1 MSGIGVEAWLNLEGT
16 PFAVLPRFVTSLAI
30 GLLLGVERERK
41 QHPLAGIRTFPLAA
55 MLGTMLTML
64 GQMTATPALV
74 AVGLAGVIAL
84 GFLPEGHQEA
94 EVQEP
99 RTTTLVSLMLAYG
112 LGALVWYNQSEL
124 AIATAILATAL
135 LYLKPELTGIARK
148 LERRDLLSLLQFATL
163 TFIILPI
170 LPNRAMGPYLA
181 LNPHKIWLM
190 VVLIVGVSLTG
201 YLAVRLLGGRVS
213 GPWLG
218 LLGGM
223 VSSTATS
230 LVYARE
236 ARSNPGSLSFA
247 TSVILLAN
255 IVLFLRLIVLAA
267 ILVPAALGAMAM
279 VMLPALGLGL
289 ITVFLRFRHDQ
300 NQDGHPELTLSNPT
314 ELKLALG
321 FALMFAVVVLCSAW
335 LHDLYGSRGIYA
347 VALISGVNDVDPITL
362 TVLNLF
368 GEHRLDI
375 HQVIISVVLAVFAN
389 NLFKFGL
396 IASLG
401 GRTLAWRCLPTFIL
415 SGAGMLGG
423 LLLLGTGVA

>member
-201 YLAVRLLGGRVS
+201 YLAVRLLGGRAS

-267 ILVPAALGAMAM
+267 ILVPEALGAMAM

>member
-1 MSGIGVEAWLNLEGT
+1 MSGIGVEAWLNLDGT

-41 QHPLAGIRTFPLAA
+41 QRPLAGIRTFPLAA
-55 MLGTMLTML
+55 MLGTLAAML
-64 GQMTATPALV
+64 GQMTASPALIP
-74 AVGLAGVIAL
+74 VGLAGIIAL
-84 GFLPEGHQEA
+84 GFLPEGHRQEDDI
-94 EVQEP
+94 QEP

-112 LGALVWYNQSEL
+112 LGALVWYHQSEL

-135 LYLKPELTGIARK
+135 LYLKPELTGMAHK
-148 LERRDLLSLLQFATL
+148 LERRDILSLLQFATL

-170 LPNRAMGPYLA
+170 LPDRAMGPYQA
-181 LNPHKIWLM
+181 FNPHKIWLM

-201 YLAVRLLGGRVS
+201 YLAVRLLGERAS

-236 ARSNPGSLSFA
+236 ARNNPGSLSFS
-247 TSVILLAN
+247 TSVILMAN

-267 ILVPAALGAMAM
+267 ILVPSALSHMALVM
-279 VMLPALGLGL
+279 VPALVLGL
-289 ITVFLRFRHDQ
+289 VTTAIRFRHDL
-300 NQDGHPELTLSNPT
+300 NQGPHPELSLSNPT

-335 LHDLYGSRGIYA
+335 LHDLYGSKGIYA
-347 VALISGVNDVDPITL
+347 VALISGINDVDPITL

-368 GEHRLDI
+368 GENRLGI
-375 HQVIISVVLAVFAN
+375 NQVINSVVLAVLAN
-389 NLFKFGL
+389 NLFKYGL

-401 GRTLAWRCLPTFIL
+401 GRTLAWRCLPTFL
-415 SGAGMLGG
+415 ASGAGLLGG
-423 LLLLGTGVA
+423 LLISTGGS

>member
-1 MSGIGVEAWLNLEGT
+1 MSGIGLEAWLNLEGT

-55 MLGTMLTML
+55 MLGTLVTML
-64 GQMTATPALV
+64 AQMTASPALI

-94 EVQEP
+94 DVQEP

-112 LGALVWYNQSEL
+112 LGALVWYSQSEL
-124 AIATAILATAL
+124 AIATAILATVL

-190 VVLIVGVSLTG
+190 VVLIVGVSLSG
-201 YLAVRLLGGRVS
+201 YLAVRLFGERAS
-213 GPWLG
+213 GPLLG
-218 LLGGM
+218 LLGGL

-236 ARSNPGSLSFA
+236 ARKTPGSLGFA

-255 IVLFLRLIVLAA
+255 IVLFMRLTMLAA
-267 ILVPAALGAMAM
+267 ILMPTALGRMAQ
-279 VMLPALGLGL
+279 VMLPALVLGL
-289 ITVFLRFRHDQ
+289 ITTVIRYRHDQ
-300 NQDGHPELTLSNPT
+300 NTESRPELSLPNPT
-314 ELKLALG
+314 ELKLAFG
-321 FALMFAVVVLCSAW
+321 FALMFGVVMLCSAW
-335 LHDLYGSRGIYA
+335 LHDLFGDKGVYV
-347 VALISGVNDVDPITL
+347 VALISGINDVDPITL

-368 GEHRLDI
+368 GENRLGID
-375 HQVIISVVLAVFAN
+375 QVINAVVLAVLAN
-389 NLFKFGL
+389 NAFKYGL
-396 IASLG
+396 IASFG
-401 GRTLAWRCLPTFIL
+401 GRTLAWRCLPTFAATAI
-415 SGAGMLGG
+415 GMLGG
-423 LLLLGTGVA
+423 MLINRVGGG

>member
-201 YLAVRLLGGRVS
+201 YLAVRLLGERVS

-267 ILVPAALGAMAM
+267 ILVPEALGAMAM

>member
-190 VVLIVGVSLTG
+190 VVLIVGVSLSG
-201 YLAVRLLGGRVS
+201 YLAVRLLGERAS

-300 NQDGHPELTLSNPT
+300 SQDGHPELTLSNPT

>member
-41 QHPLAGIRTFPLAA
+41 QRPLAGIRTFPLAA

-64 GQMTATPALV
+64 GQMTATPVLI

-201 YLAVRLLGGRVS
+201 YLAVRLLGERAS

-289 ITVFLRFRHDQ
+289 ITALLRFRHDQ
-300 NQDGHPELTLSNPT
+300 SQAGHPELTLSNPT

-375 HQVIISVVLAVFAN
+375 RQVIISVVLAVFAN